1 MKPKNKAGKF
11 TNPAASPVE
20 DQLVALKKA
29 WKTSQP
35 EAEFSVHVKASPAI
49 YVAMYRGGLVLRIGD
64 GKKVAFLVPRMA
76 SRLGLKLSEMASWSC
91 MP

>member
-1 MKPKNKAGKF
+1 MKPRNKAGKF
-11 TNPAASPVE
+11 TKPAVSAVE

-29 WKTSQP
+29 WKTSRP
-35 EAEFSVHVKASPAI
+35 EAEFSVHVKESPAI
-49 YVAMYRGGLVLRIGD
+49 YVGMYRGGLILRVGD

-76 SRLGLKLSEMASWSC
+76 SRLGLKISEMASWSC